1 MNYLKTGGSLLKYFK
16 KKSQLLMI
24 ALVAGFLFGIIYTNI
39 VVKRTG
45 VITEIFHNYI
55 LERFE
60 KTNVVS
66 NRFLLYVIRTRLLT
80 LFTIVLAGCLKWKKT
95 GVILWCGWTGFLFGT
110 LIVSSIIQMGAK
122 GLLVSVAGMFPHM
135 LFYIPA
141 SAILLVHIY
150 SYPQKQWNWSKT
162 IFVILTVFIGMVLE
176 CYMNPI
182 VMKIFM
188 KIV

>member
-1 MNYLKTGGSLLKYFK
+1 M
-16 KKSQLLMI
+16 
-24 ALVAGFLFGIIYTNI
+24 
-39 VVKRTG
+39 
-45 VITEIFHNYI
+45 
-55 LERFE
+55 
-60 KTNVVS
+60 VS